1 MTVEEELRLERE
13 RNKRIMEKL
22 AELEELFKRTVR
34 ETKPRREQAEAE
46 LRRAGVLS

>member
-22 AELEELFKRTVR
+22 KELSDEIERTLSETRPRAEK
-34 ETKPRREQAEAE
+34 AEAE
-46 LRRAGVLS
+46 LRRAGFLR